1 MKRRAL
7 HWLLFGLVFVAAAL
21 VAAYELIASPV
32 QAMFLADYARRLNYR
47 DMAGASDSI
56 RFPKYGPHDLRFGY
70 VQLPEFA
77 KRLEKQGF
85 AIVRQARIAEEM
97 TNLDRLGLF
106 LPYREKS
113 VAGLTLEDCSGTP
126 YYRFR
131 QPRRAYPDFAAI
143 PPVVAN
149 TLLFIENRELLDP
162 NHPQRNPAV
171 EWDRFGEAV
180 LEKMV
185 QVVQPGRH
193 VPGGSTLATQLEKY
207 RHANGGLTLTPGDK
221 LRQMASASVRAYLDG
236 PDTRVTRRRIVLDY
250 LNTVPLSGAP
260 GFGEVDGLAD
270 GLAAWFG
277 EDFDQTNRLL
287 ANPEPT
293 AESALAYKHVL
304 ALLIAQRKPSWYL
317 ITGRAQLDVQANV
330 HLGLLAQVGIITPT
344 FRDIARQ
351 QRIVFRDAHQS
362 PGDAHF
368 SQQKAVS
375 ATRNQLAAMLGI
387 DRLYD
392 LDRLDLS
399 VATSFDN
406 STQQAVSNFLAT
418 LKETDAARR
427 AGLYG
432 ERLIG
437 PENDLGKI
445 IYSFT
450 LYERTADGSALRVQ
464 ADSLNQPFDI
474 NQGAKLGMG
483 SSAKLR
489 TLVSYLEIVA
499 ELHDQYGKLG
509 QKALAQVQV
518 PEKDALSLWALDYL
532 RATPDRNLTAMLR
545 AAMSRR
551 YSASTGEGF
560 YTGGGLHY
568 FSNFHRADNG
578 RVMDLWEATRD
589 SVNLPFVRLM
599 RDIARH
605 FMYRAPSTAAH
616 ILEDAEEPLRQT
628 YLLKFA
634 DQEGKTFLL
643 QFHKKYRGL
652 DPSQRTGLLF
662 SHMTPHPRR
671 LAAVLRYLEP
681 DADLAAFSLSMKTR
695 LEAPDSYS
703 EGDFAAL
710 YATYAPGKFNLA
722 DRAYVA
728 QVHPLELW
736 LVAYSRKHPQARWDE
751 LVKASTQARIDGYD
765 WLFKTSRKNAQD
777 IRILSLLEIEAF
789 QEILRRWQRLG
800 YPFASLTP
808 SYATAIGASA
818 DRPAALADLM
828 GILLND
834 GAKQSSATIKRLD
847 FAAGTPY
854 HSVFA
859 HADAPAQQVLPVE
872 LAQVAREALANVV
885 ANGTAGR
892 LNGAF
897 VTQQGKLAIG
907 GKTGTGDN
915 RFDTYAAN
923 GAVVKSRVVNRVATF
938 AFFLGRHF
946 YGVITAY
953 VPGEAAGDYAFTSAL
968 PVQVLK
974 AMVPIL
980 QPMVA
985 AGEGRSLGWREVL
998 ADFEAAAAPPVAKAK
1013 GDNDRRV
1020 PMPVKPMSKPLSVM
1034 PTKPPAMPPQ
1044 PAPSAAKAKD
1054 GKGHNEPMPT
1064 NPTTKPAAVIPAKPV
1079 AIPSQPAPPAAPKKS
1094 PADKFDPA
1102 LSAPG
1107 EGFRLID

>member
-1 MKRRAL
+1 MERRSL
-7 HWLLFGLVFVAAAL
+7 HWLLFGLAFVAAAL
-21 VAAYELIASPV
+21 IAAYELIASPM

-47 DMAGASDSI
+47 DMAGASERI

-85 AIVRQARIAEEM
+85 AIVRQAHIAEEM
-97 TNLDRLGLF
+97 ANLDHFGLF

-143 PPVVAN
+143 PAVVAN

-277 EDFDQTNRLL
+277 EDFDQVNRLL
-287 ANPEPT
+287 AKPEPT
-293 AESALAYKHVL
+293 AEAALAYKHVL

-317 ITGRAQLDVQANV
+317 LAGRAQLDAQANV
-330 HLGLLAQVGIITPT
+330 HLGLLAQAGIVTPA
-344 FRDIARQ
+344 FRDLARRQ
-351 QRIVFRDAHQS
+351 HIVFRDARQS
-362 PGDAHF
+362 AGDAHF
-368 SQQKAVS
+368 SQQKAVT

-392 LDRLDLS
+392 LDRLDLT

-406 STQQAVSNFLAT
+406 SAQQAVSDFLAT
-418 LKETDAARR
+418 LKEPDAAQR

-432 ERLIG
+432 ARLIG
-437 PENDLGKI
+437 PENDPGKI

-450 LYERTADGSALRVQ
+450 LYQRTAEGSALRVQ

-499 ELHDQYGKLG
+499 ELHNQYGKLD

-518 PEKDALSLWALDYL
+518 PEKDVLSLWALDYL

-545 AAMSRR
+545 AAMNRR
-551 YSASTGEGF
+551 YSANTGEGF

-568 FSNFHRADNG
+568 FSNFHQADNG
-578 RVMDLWEATRD
+578 RVMDLWEATRN

-599 RDIARH
+599 RDIVRH
-605 FMYRAPSTAAH
+605 FMYRAPSTASH
-616 ILEDAEEPLRQT
+616 ILEDAGEPRRQT

-652 DPSQRTGLLF
+652 DPNQSTDLLF

-671 LAAVLRYLEP
+671 LAAVFRYLEP
-681 DADLAAFSLSMKTR
+681 DADPAAFSRLMKAR

-703 EGDFAAL
+703 EGDLAAL

-736 LVAYSRKHPQARWDE
+736 LVAYIRKHPQARWDE

-789 QEILRRWQRLG
+789 QEVQRRWQRLG

-818 DRPAALADLM
+818 DRPAALAELM
-828 GILLND
+828 GILLNE
-834 GAKQSSATIKRLD
+834 GARQSSATIKRLD
-847 FAAGTPY
+847 FAADTPY
-854 HSVFA
+854 HSLFA
-859 HADAPAQQVLPVE
+859 HADSPARQVLPAE
-872 LAQVAREALANVV
+872 LAQVVREALVNVV
-885 ANGTAGR
+885 ASGTAGR

-897 VTQQGKLAIG
+897 VTPRGKLVIG

-938 AFFLGRHF
+938 VFFLGRHF

-953 VPGEAAGDYAFTSAL
+953 VPGEAAGDYGFTSAL

-974 AMVPIL
+974 AMAPIL
-980 QPMVA
+980 QATVV
-985 AGEGRSLGWREVL
+985 AGEGRSLGWQEDL
-998 ADFEAAAAPPVAKAK
+998 AEFEAATTPPAAKAK
-1013 GDNDRRV
+1013 DDKDRGA
-1020 PMPVKPMSKPLSVM
+1020 PMPVKPTNKPA
-1034 PTKPPAMPPQ
+1034 PAIAPKAPAMAPP
-1044 PAPSAAKAKD
+1044 PTPTVVRAKD
-1054 GKGHNEPMPT
+1054 GKGHNEPTP
-1064 NPTTKPAAVIPAKPV
+1064 TKPASTPAAAMATKPM
-1079 AIPSQPAPPAAPKKS
+1079 ARPAPPAPPAASKKS